1 MAACKVM
8 PCPSVTGAEG
18 KEPTM
23 AYAGQLIENPRSGE
37 RITFRET
44 AADTGGELLVIDL
57 ELAPGGRMPAGLHVH
72 PEQEERFEVVRGRM
86 RFRVRRERIFAG
98 PGEVVVVPPGVL
110 HDWANVGQETA
121 LVRVEVRPALAM
133 ERLFETAIALAQD
146 GRTFANGM
154 PKPLDLAL
162 FVRQFE
168 REVQAA
174 FPPLWVQQIVL
185 APLAWVA
192 ERRGHAARYRAEP
205 AIA

>member
-1 MAACKVM
+1 
-8 PCPSVTGAEG
+8 
-18 KEPTM
+18 M

-44 AADTGGELLVIDL
+44 AAETGGERLVVDL
-57 ELAPGGRMPAGLHVH
+57 ELAPSGRMPAGLHIH

-86 RFRVRRERIFAG
+86 RFRVRGERIFAG
-98 PGEVVVVPPGVL
+98 PGDVVAVPPGVL
-110 HDWANVGQETA
+110 HDWANVGEEIA
-121 LVRVEVRPALAM
+121 LVRVDVRPALAM

-162 FVRQFE
+162 FVREFE

-174 FPPLWVQQIVL
+174 FPPLWVQRIVL
-185 APLAWVA
+185 APLAWIA
-192 ERRGHAARYRAEP
+192 ERRGHAARYGAEP
-205 AIA
+205 AIAFRAPAGAHSSA

>member
-1 MAACKVM
+1 MAD
-8 PCPSVTGAEG
+8 
-18 KEPTM
+18 
-23 AYAGQLIENPRSGE
+23 AGQVIENPRSGE
-37 RITFRET
+37 RITFRKT
-44 AADTGGELLVIDL
+44 AMDTGGELLVVDL
-57 ELAPGGRMPAGLHVH
+57 ELPPGARMPAGLHVH

-86 RFRVRRERIFAG
+86 RFRVRRERVHAG

-121 LVRVEVRPALAM
+121 LVRVTVRPALAM
-133 ERLFETAIALAQD
+133 ERLFESAIALAQD

-162 FVRQFE
+162 FVREFE
-168 REVQAA
+168 REVQGA
-174 FPPLWVQQIVL
+174 FPPLWVQRIVL

-192 ERRGHAARYRAEP
+192 ERRGHAARYRPEP

>member
-1 MAACKVM
+1 VQTDVVPVAA
-8 PCPSVTGAEG
+8 GAEA

-44 AADTGGELLVIDL
+44 AAGTGGRRLVVDL

-72 PEQEERFEVVRGRM
+72 PEQEERFEVVRGRV
-86 RFRVRRERIFAG
+86 RFRVGRERIVAG
-98 PGEVVVVPPGVL
+98 PGEVVVVRPGVL
-110 HDWANVGQETA
+110 HDWANVGGKTA

-133 ERLFETAIALAQD
+133 ERLFETAIALAQE

-162 FVRQFE
+162 FVREFE

-174 FPPLWVQQIVL
+174 FPPLWVQRMVL

-205 AIA
+205 ATP